1 MSESAHTARR
11 VQGGAAGANDARGGA
26 ADGQWGSSAHPQVRV
41 ELYGSLRIKTGR
53 PAVTLRADSIRT
65 ALRGLL
71 ASVPEAARILPPE
84 DELPRTH
91 RFSINGA
98 AVTTDLDTPLREGDQ
113 LVLFSASVGG

>member
-1 MSESAHTARR
+1 MSERARTARH
-11 VQGGAAGANDARGGA
+11 VQPGAAGAGGPRSRA
-26 ADGQWGSSAHPQVRV
+26 ADGQWGSTAHPQVRV
-41 ELYGSLRIKTGR
+41 ELYGSLRIRTGR

-65 ALRGLL
+65 ALRGLVAAL
-71 ASVPEAARILPPE
+71 PEVARVLPPE

-98 AVTTDLDTPLREGDQ
+98 SVTTDLDTPLREGDQ